1 MAERKP
7 PGMTWESWIDKQV
20 READERGEFDNLPGA
35 GKPIASLGK
44 PRDEMWWVRQKLER
58 EQLSFLPTALQIRK
72 DAELALAKAA
82 ESKSERQVREIIADI
97 NEKIVAAVR
106 APHTPPVTML
116 PYDVEDIVEQWRA
129 NRPPPPPPPP
139 PEPEP
144 APEKRRRW
152 WRRG

>member
-7 PGMTWESWIDKQV
+7 PGLSWESWIDKQV
-20 READERGEFDNLPGA
+20 READERGEFDNLPGR
-35 GKPIASLGK
+35 GKPIESLGK

-58 EQLSFLPTALQIRK
+58 EQLSFLPTALQLRK
-72 DAELALAKAA
+72 DAELVLAKAA
-82 ESKSERQVREIIADI
+82 QAPSEQKVREIITELNDR
-97 NEKIVAAVR
+97 IVAAVR

-116 PYDVEDIVEQWRA
+116 PYDVDEIIEQWRA
-129 NRPPPPPPPP
+129 NRPPPAPD

-144 APEKRRRW
+144 APVPNRRRW